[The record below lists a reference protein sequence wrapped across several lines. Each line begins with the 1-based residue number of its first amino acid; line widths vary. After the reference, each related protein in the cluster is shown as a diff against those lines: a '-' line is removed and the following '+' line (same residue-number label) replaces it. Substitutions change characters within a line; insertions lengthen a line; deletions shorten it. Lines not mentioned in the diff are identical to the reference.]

1 MKRKLLGSSFTR
13 TFLRQFFFS
22 ALLPLIGL
30 SAALSI
36 YYSRTAFDFNATL
49 YSSMLDTAAGAMADS
64 FNELEQISFTPYL
77 YKEASLT
84 VSYMHNGF
92 CRAGAETPEYLNTA
106 PAVSEYTMLLTKM
119 LHSSPQHIEGITFYP
134 LGEYQGDAYSIRR
147 STAGLIEE
155 QAGREYVQR
164 LYELTG
170 RQSTAPVFLR
180 LDGAEDSFSL
190 LRVIQDF
197 DNGRNLGIMRID
209 TRADALGQ
217 SLAAFDVSENSFLLL
232 ADSRGGTVYSVGT
245 IRPELTEAALNGA
258 DTARSGGAKYHI
270 FTPALAAPGWMLVY
284 AVSDADMG
292 ASFAGSISIIIAM
305 ALLAFAVTY
314 ILWRIRSA
322 GTLASIDAI
331 LEGIRQL
338 RHGNFAYKCTV
349 PDSEGYGMI
358 ADSLNKTG
366 QRLHELVEAE
376 ASARESQ
383 SRSEYL
389 ALQSQINPHFLYN
402 TLNGFIAL
410 NRMGERKLLEN
421 SIIQLTRLF
430 RYTCSSSD
438 ISTAAQEY
446 QFARQYLELQ
456 RLRFGEQLEY
466 TISVEEGAGDIAIPK
481 LIVQPIVE
489 NCVVHGMEDTGEAI
503 TVTLAARLTD
513 GGENLCMEIS
523 DNGAG
528 FDPALAEN
536 APHVGLENVKRRLE
550 MFRRGAS
557 FRIESAPGR
566 GTRVRITIPLDGE
579 EKA

>member
-92 CRAGAETPEYLNTA
+92 CRASAETPEYLNTA

-134 LGEYQGDAYSIRR
+134 LGVYQGDAYSIRR

-197 DNGRNLGIMRID
+197 DNGRSLGIMRID

-232 ADSRGGTVYSVGT
+232 ADSRGGTVYSIGT
-245 IRPELTEAALNGA
+245 VRPELTEAALNGA
-258 DTARSGGAKYHI
+258 ATARSGGAKYHI

-292 ASFAGSISIIIAM
+292 ASFAGSIGIIIAM

-466 TISVEEGAGDIAIPK
+466 TISVDEGAGDIAIPK

-503 TVTLAARLTD
+503 TVSLAARLTD
-513 GGENLCMEIS
+513 GGEGLCMEIS

-557 FRIESAPGR
+557 FTIESAPGR

>member
-106 PAVSEYTMLLTKM
+106 TAVSEYTMLLTKM

-134 LGEYQGDAYSIRR
+134 LGVYQGDAYSIRR

-197 DNGRNLGIMRID
+197 DNGRSLGIMRID

-232 ADSRGGTVYSVGT
+232 ADSRGGTVYSTGT
-245 IRPELTEAALNGA
+245 VRPELTEAALNGA
-258 DTARSGGAKYHI
+258 GTARSGGAKYHI

-284 AVSDADMG
+284 AVSDADIG

-322 GTLASIDAI
+322 GALASIDAI

-466 TISVEEGAGDIAIPK
+466 TISVDEGAGDIAIPK

-503 TVTLAARLTD
+503 TVSLAARLTD
-513 GGENLCMEIS
+513 GGEGLCMEIS

-557 FRIESAPGR
+557 FTIESAPGR

-579 EKA
+579 EQV

>member
-36 YYSRTAFDFNATL
+36 YYSRSAFDFNATL

-92 CRAGAETPEYLNTA
+92 CRAGAETPKYLNTA

-134 LGEYQGDAYSIRR
+134 LGVYQGDAYSIRR

-170 RQSTAPVFLR
+170 QQSTAPVFLR

-197 DNGRNLGIMRID
+197 DNGRSLGIMRID

-232 ADSRGGTVYSVGT
+232 ADSRGGTVYSIGT
-245 IRPELTEAALNGA
+245 VRPELTEAALNGA
-258 DTARSGGAKYHI
+258 ATARSGGAKYHI

-322 GTLASIDAI
+322 GALASIDAI

-466 TISVEEGAGDIAIPK
+466 TISVEEGAEDIAIPK

-503 TVTLAARLTD
+503 TVSLAARLTD

-557 FRIESAPGR
+557 FTIESAPGR